1 MQKLE
6 IVYKNIDELLPYIN
20 NARTHDEMQINQ
32 IASSI
37 KEFGFNSPIAIDN
50 DNMILCGHGRLLGA
64 KKLGLKEVPTVCL
77 SHLTPQEKKAYILA
91 DNKIALNSGW
101 DFDLLKLEFE
111 DLKSVDFD
119 LSLTGFSDNE
129 INDLF
134 NDIDKKDAKDDDFD
148 VDSQTSDVNIK
159 TALGDIWICGN
170 HKVMC
175 GDSTSENDVKTLM
188 QDEKADLVFTDPPYG
203 MKKEAEGVLND
214 NLNYDDLLEFNKRWI
229 PLSFKFLKDN
239 GSWYCWGIDEPLM
252 DIYSNILKPMI
263 KAQKLTFRNLITW
276 DKGTGQGQLSK
287 DFRCYAPADE
297 KCLFIMCGVQG
308 FNNNA
313 DNYFEK
319 WEVVR
324 AYFESEIKAL
334 NLSDKKIAEGL
345 GFKDG
350 RSVNHWYNKSQFEFI
365 NKANFD
371 KLRAFGRKIKADF
384 LKREYDELKREYD
397 ELKRE
402 YYKTR
407 AYFDN
412 VHDNM
417 NSVWH
422 FERTSVEERK
432 DTGNHATPKPLAL
445 CARAIKT
452 SSRDNEKVLDLFG
465 GSGSTLIACEQLGR
479 KARLMELD
487 AKYVDVIVKRWQKL
501 TGLEAYRL
509 SDNVKFNDL

>member
-1 MQKLE
+1 MKKLE

-111 DLKSVDFD
+111 ELKSVNFD

-134 NDIDKKDAKDDDFD
+134 NDIDQKEVKDDDFD
-148 VDSQTSDVNIK
+148 VDSQISDVNIK
-159 TALGDIWICGN
+159 SALGDIWICGN
-170 HKVMC
+170 HRVMC
-175 GDSTSENDVKTLM
+175 GDSTSENDVKALM

-229 PLSFKFLKDN
+229 SLSFKFLKDN

-276 DKGTGQGQLSK
+276 DKGNGQGQNAK

-297 KCLFIMCGVQG
+297 KCLFVMCGVQG

-319 WEVVR
+319 WEPIRLYLKEQRDLMGWSNADMKVM
-324 AYFESEIKAL
+324 
-334 NLSDKKIAEGL
+334 L
-345 GFKDG
+345 GHSPKSG
-350 RSVNHWYNKSQFEFI
+350 CHWFDKSQWSFPTKEEYQTWQKQAEE
-365 NKANFD
+365 KAFKREYD
-371 KLRAFGRKIKADF
+371 D
-384 LKREYDELKREYD
+384 LKREYDD
-397 ELKRE
+397 LKRE

-487 AKYVDVIVKRWQKL
+487 PKYVDVIVKRWQKL
-501 TGLEAYRL
+501 TGLEVYRL

>member
-1 MQKLE
+1 MPTKNKLQ
-6 IVYKNIDELLPYIN
+6 IVYKNVDDLIPYAR
-20 NARTHDEMQINQ
+20 NAKIHDESNINLIAGSIKSFGFNNPVLLDGENGIIAGHGRVLASKKLGINQ
-32 IASSI
+32 IPTI
-37 KEFGFNSPIAIDN
+37 E
-50 DNMILCGHGRLLGA
+50 LQ
-64 KKLGLKEVPTVCL
+64 GL
-77 SHLTPQEKKAYILA
+77 SDAEKRAYIIA
-91 DNKIALNSGW
+91 DNRLTEKSEW
-101 DFDLLKLEFE
+101 DKEI
-111 DLKSVDFD
+111 
-119 LSLTGFSDNE
+119 LSLELQDLNELGIDLNTIGFSDE
-129 INDLF
+129 DL
-134 NDIDKKDAKDDDFD
+134 NDIVQEETPEVVEDEFIEQIETPKSVK
-148 VDSQTSDVNIK
+148 
-159 TALGDIWICGN
+159 GDIWILGD
-170 HKVMC
+170 HRLMC
-175 GDSTSENDVKTLM
+175 GDSTSENDVKALM

-214 NLNYDDLLEFNKRWI
+214 NLNYDDLLAFNKRWI

-276 DKGTGQGQLSK
+276 DKGTGQGQHSK

-297 KCLFIMCGVQG
+297 KCLFLMCGVQG

-334 NLSDKKIAEGL
+334 NLSDQKIAEGL

-384 LKREYDELKREYD
+384 LKREYD

-487 AKYVDVIVKRWQKL
+487 PKYVDVIVKRWQKL